1 MVRHWWAL
9 EDYNRAD
16 TLQNFYGQAIKD
28 NKGDPK
34 KMARSTSAILK
45 HYSSNLEEPK
55 HDDCPAGPSSW
66 CSFQRDIA
74 NGSNLHKPI
83 KDPLPNAVVE
93 VMQPLFDTL
102 GDETFLAGCEACY
115 AQNRKKCLHHMI
127 WGLGI
132 QGIVQLTSRGQP
144 RHVSWGATI

>member
-1 MVRHWWAL
+1 V
-9 EDYNRAD
+9 
-16 TLQNFYGQAIKD
+16 
-28 NKGDPK
+28 
-34 KMARSTSAILK
+34 ILK
-45 HYSSNLEEPK
+45 KWPGLQVQYLSTTAVTWKNQSMMTALLALP
-55 HDDCPAGPSSW
+55 PGAVFSGT
-66 CSFQRDIA
+66 
-74 NGSNLHKPI
+74 LHKPI

-102 GDETFLAGCEACY
+102 GDETFLAGCEGCY
-115 AQNRKKCLHHMI
+115 AQNRNKCLHHMI